1 MRRLLA
7 LAWLSLI
14 LAAGVARAEP
24 AMWTVRGP
32 HATLIL
38 FGSMHLLPKGL
49 DWEPPALSAAVAHAD
64 EIWFELPIDPATMS
78 EVSRVIASRGELAK
92 GDSLF
97 NHLTPAQAARVRQA
111 CDSLGVP
118 PALVTSMRPWL
129 AEVTLSVAQDM
140 KAGADAAS
148 GVEQQLSSQAP
159 ASARRRA
166 FETVSDQIGFL
177 ADTTPQAQTASLD
190 ETLDEMLTDPDLFH
204 RVLEEWLA
212 GDQAALSKDALDPL
226 AKTSPDMY
234 RRLVTD
240 RNRRWAARLSER
252 LQGDGVIVAVVGAGH
267 LIGPG
272 GVPALLRDRGFS
284 VEGPAAH

>member
-1 MRRLLA
+1 
-7 LAWLSLI
+7 
-14 LAAGVARAEP
+14 
-24 AMWTVRGP
+24 
-32 HATLIL
+32 
-38 FGSMHLLPKGL
+38 
-49 DWEPPALSAAVAHAD
+49 
-64 EIWFELPIDPATMS
+64 
-78 EVSRVIASRGELAK
+78 
-92 GDSLF
+92 
-97 NHLTPAQAARVRQA
+97 
-111 CDSLGVP
+111 
-118 PALVTSMRPWL
+118 
-129 AEVTLSVAQDM
+129 
-140 KAGADAAS
+140 
-148 GVEQQLSSQAP
+148 
-159 ASARRRA
+159 
-166 FETVSDQIGFL
+166 
-177 ADTTPQAQTASLD
+177 
-190 ETLDEMLTDPDLFH
+190 MLTDPDLFH